1 VQPHTWDRVQ
11 EVYYSALPLSP
22 DKRCAFVTQACDSD
36 LLLTAEVCSLLKA
49 NDSADGF
56 LDTPIFTVGLKII
69 SGYDSTASSDFSDSV
84 DELIATTIAGRYEV
98 EECLASGGMAR
109 VYLAR
114 DLTLKRRRVVVKV
127 LLDKSLR
134 NERVVEKFEH
144 EKEALASIN
153 HRGVV
158 HIIDAGRLADE
169 KPYLVMQYV
178 EGISLRDALTARPE
192 GMEFDRVAS
201 IIREIGAALNA
212 VHEQQIY
219 HRDLKPENIM
229 LQRPGSTDE
238 HIMVVDFGIAR
249 VTGSLLAPST
259 ATGAAT
265 MGTVAY
271 MSPEQ
276 LRGDP
281 VGAASDLYSLGVIA
295 YEMLTGRRP
304 FGADTGP
311 QLLEMQGEG
320 VRVKPGDLRRR
331 LPEKAQAIILRALT
345 FDQKKRGP
353 AVKEFSDRLAHAL
366 LTSEQVPA
374 FSGGK
379 PRPKRWLVFTAAAVL
394 LAAVL
399 TGAYWLASSRGLF
412 GKEASSRSASSPH
425 RTLNYSLTIQKM
437 RDGLPSQDPFESPGQ
452 ATVENGDKVRLNVSS
467 RQAGYLYVFNEWP
480 PQKNRIAFSIIY
492 PTPATSG
499 GSRLEQNQSMQTNW
513 NTLSGP
519 PGTEQFWIIWS
530 EKEVKELEIARYYA
544 LKSDEGA
551 ITGDA
556 ATDLRTF
563 LSEHATT
570 EPVTNKD
577 PARPRTI
584 VRADGDLL
592 VKRLQVE
599 HR

>member
-22 DKRCAFVTQACDSD
+22 DERCAFVTQACDSD
-36 LLLTAEVCSLLKA
+36 PLLTAEVCSLLKA

-56 LDTPIFTVGLKII
+56 LDTPIFTLGLKII
-69 SGYDSTASSDFSDSV
+69 SGYDSTESSDTSDSV

-98 EECLASGGMAR
+98 EERLASGGIAR

-169 KPYLVMQYV
+169 KPYIVMQYV
-178 EGISLRDALTARPE
+178 EGISLRDALAARPE

-212 VHEQQIY
+212 VHEQRIY

-238 HIMVVDFGIAR
+238 HVMVVDFGIAR

-276 LRGDP
+276 LRGHP
-281 VGAASDLYSLGVIA
+281 ASAASDLYSLGVIA

-304 FGADTGP
+304 FVADTGP
-311 QLLEMQGEG
+311 QLLEIQAEG
-320 VRVKPGDLRRR
+320 VRVKPADLRRR
-331 LPEKAQAIILRALT
+331 LPEKAQEIILRALA
-345 FDQKKRGP
+345 FDPKKRGP
-353 AVKEFSDRLAHAL
+353 AVKEFSDSLANAL
-366 LTSEQVPA
+366 LTSVQGPA
-374 FSGGK
+374 FRRGK
-379 PRPKRWLVFTAAAVL
+379 PRPKRWLVFAAAAVL

-412 GKEASSRSASSPH
+412 SKERDSRSPSSPH
-425 RTLNYSLTIQKM
+425 RTLNYSFTVQKM
-437 RDGLPSQDPFESPGQ
+437 PDGDPFESTGET
-452 ATVENGDKVRLNVSS
+452 AFENGDRFRLNVSS

-480 PQKNRIAFSIIY
+480 PQKNRIAFTIVY
-492 PTPATSG
+492 PTPATRD
-499 GSRLEQNQSMQTNW
+499 GSRLEQNQNMQTNW
-513 NTLSGP
+513 NTARGA
-519 PGTEQFWIIWS
+519 PGTEQLWIIWAES
-530 EKEVKELEIARYYA
+530 VVPELEIARHEA
-544 LKSDEGA
+544 FKNDEGA
-551 ITGDA
+551 ITGEA
-556 ATDLRTF
+556 AANLRNF
-563 LSEHATT
+563 LSEHSRT
-570 EPVTNKD
+570 EPASSKD

-592 VKRLQVE
+592 VKRLELE